1 MLQAARTRISAAEY
15 YQLPEYAQRDLIQLI
30 DGEVV
35 IGMPPVPKHQRIVR
49 EVFFLLISISKSK
62 GGEALSAPIE
72 VQLDDHNVFEPD
84 VLYLR
89 PGSRCAV
96 GDKRLTG
103 APDLVVEVLSP
114 GTARYDRQQ
123 KYEAYQAHG
132 VSEYWIVDPVHEVV
146 EVWTLGAGGAFQRQG
161 AFAGEDTFRSVVL
174 DETVSAK
181 AIFGA

>member
-15 YQLPEYAQRDLIQLI
+15 YQLPEYTQRDLIQLI
-30 DGEVV
+30 DGEVI
-35 IGMPPVPKHQRIVR
+35 IGMPPVPKHQDIVR
-49 EVFFLLISISKSK
+49 EVLILLGLLARQK
-62 GGEALSAPIE
+62 GGKAYAAPIE

-132 VSEYWIVDPVHEVV
+132 VGEYWIVDPAHEVV

-161 AFAGEDTFRSVVL
+161 AFAGEDAFRSVVL